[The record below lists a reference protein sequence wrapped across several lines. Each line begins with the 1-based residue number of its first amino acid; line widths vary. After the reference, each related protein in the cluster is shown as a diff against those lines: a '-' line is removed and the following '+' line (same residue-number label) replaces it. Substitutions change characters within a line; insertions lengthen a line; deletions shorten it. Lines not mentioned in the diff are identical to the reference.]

1 MAMGGTQDHVTAHPP
16 RPGSA
21 EVRFR
26 TVNGYPLAY
35 VEAGEGVPPLLLVHG
50 SINDYR
56 SFREQMGPLSACART
71 IAVSLRHAYPE
82 PWDGRGDDFTVEQH
96 AADLAA
102 FIAAQ
107 GQGPMHVLG
116 HSRGG
121 AVALQ
126 LALASPQAV
135 RTLVLADPGGLESL
149 LPPSADGEA
158 MARQS
163 GEMFERLRDNLAKG
177 DVVAALE
184 RFVEDLNGP
193 GAWAR
198 RTPEQRQLML
208 DNVRTGPACAQRP
221 AFTRGQIES
230 LALPI
235 LPVTGALS
243 PPRYR
248 LMLDAM
254 RALNPSVR
262 PVVTIAGAAHAM
274 HRENAPAFNAAVRD
288 FIAASSTAP

>member
-1 MAMGGTQDHVTAHPP
+1 M
-16 RPGSA
+16 R
-21 EVRFR
+21 RC

-35 VEAGEGVPPLLLVHG
+35 VEAGTRTPALLLVHG

-56 SFREQMGPLSACART
+56 SFEAQLAPLGEHVRT

-82 PWDGRGDDFTVEQH
+82 RWDGQGDDFTVEQH

-102 FIAAQ
+102 FVESQ
-107 GQGPMHVLG
+107 SQGPMHVLG

-126 LALASPQAV
+126 LALAYPDAV
-135 RTLVLADPGGLESL
+135 SSLVLADPGGLEPL
-149 LPPSADGEA
+149 LPPSAEGEA

-163 GEMFERLRDNLAKG
+163 AEMFARLRENLATG
-177 DVVAALE
+177 DEEAALE
-184 RFVEDLNGP
+184 RFVDDLNGA
-193 GAWAR
+193 GTWAR
-198 RTPEQRQLML
+198 RTPEQRRVML

-221 AFTRGQIES
+221 AFTREQIAS
-230 LALPI
+230 LAVPI
-235 LPVTGALS
+235 LPVTGAKS
-243 PPRYR
+243 PARYR

-254 RALNPSVR
+254 RVLNGNVAPL
-262 PVVTIAGAAHAM
+262 VTIEGAAHAM

-288 FIAASSTAP
+288 FIAPLTAP

>member
-1 MAMGGTQDHVTAHPP
+1 MAGLPDPTTPQAPADA
-16 RPGSA
+16 
-21 EVRFR
+21 VRLR

-35 VEAGEGVPPLLLVHG
+35 VEAGTGLPALLLVHG

-56 SFREQMGPLSACART
+56 SFGEQMGPLSDCART

-82 PWDGRGDDFTVEQH
+82 RWDGRGDDFTVEQH

-107 GQGPMHVLG
+107 GHGPMHVLG

-121 AVALQ
+121 AVALE
-126 LALASPQAV
+126 LALAHPRAV
-135 RTLVLADPGGLESL
+135 RTLILADPGGLESL

-163 GEMFERLRDNLAKG
+163 SEMFARLRDNLARG
-177 DVVAALE
+177 DAEAALE

-198 RTPEQRQLML
+198 RTPEQRQAML
-208 DNVRTGPACAQRP
+208 DNVGIGPACAQRP
-221 AFTRGQIES
+221 AFTRTQIAS

-235 LPVTGALS
+235 LPVTGADS

-254 RALNPSVR
+254 RECNPNVR
-262 PVVTIAGAAHAM
+262 PLVTIAGAAHAM

-288 FIAASSTAP
+288 FIVASSTAP

>member
-1 MAMGGTQDHVTAHPP
+1 MAPGAQHPMASATSGAGD
-16 RPGSA
+16 PGL
-21 EVRFR
+21 RYC
-26 TVNGYPLAY
+26 TVHGYPLAY
-35 VEAGEGVPPLLLVHG
+35 VEAGTAGPPLLLVHG

-56 SFREQMGPLSACART
+56 SFGEQMRPLAEHART

-82 PWDGRGDDFTVEQH
+82 RWDGRGDDFTVEQH

-107 GQGPMHVLG
+107 AQGPMHVLG

-121 AVALQ
+121 AVAIA
-126 LALASPQAV
+126 LALAHPAAV
-135 RTLVLADPGGLESL
+135 RTLILADPGGLESL
-149 LPPSADGEA
+149 LPASAEGEA

-163 GEMFERLRDNLAKG
+163 AEMFARLRAHLATG
-177 DVVAALE
+177 DEASALE
-184 RFVEDLNGP
+184 RFVDDLNGP

-198 RTPEQRQLML
+198 RTPALRQVML
-208 DNVRTGPACAQRP
+208 DNVRTGPACAERP
-221 AFTRGQIES
+221 AFTSRQIAS

-235 LPVTGALS
+235 LPVTGAQS

-254 RALNPSVR
+254 RAQNANVR

-274 HRENAPAFNAAVRD
+274 HRENAPAFNDAVHA
-288 FIAASSTAP
+288 FIQASSTGP